1 MNMGSVVVVRSPGIP
16 RTKSKAESNMK
27 GSCSMV
33 ENADEHLRVVCGVMV
48 DLVCPCQLISK
59 EEACRVDFDWRVGA
73 KWRFF
78 KIP

>member
-1 MNMGSVVVVRSPGIP
+1 
-16 RTKSKAESNMK
+16 
-27 GSCSMV
+27 MV